1 MQPIPEERDE
11 DEERVAGVPYKEFR
25 DDVQVNVRT
34 SIAVLRISDDPGA
47 YASVNYMYRETT
59 QALEREDEILMKYDL
74 ILDGK
79 KQQLLMVK
87 MEEHEMNRNSIM
99 AFDHRFVTIGVQ
111 VSDMV
116 SCMALELGD
125 RERWAP
131 VVLELVAATQAYL
144 AETGIDKKIYFKD
157 NLRQYGKYWK
167 GKSALGINAD
177 TEQFAAMLEC
187 LSNSSYGSPKYF
199 SVDTGG
205 QVTTVKFSMG
215 PRTTA
220 VWGSIDLLGLMQ
232 DYTVVIT
239 GFDQESYADANVGTL
254 EGRLC
259 SILGPVM
266 MQDAFRV
273 AGMDNTMRVTLRCVM
288 GSANTILSAIQE
300 AAEAAC
306 QGHPIKVGGRL
317 ITIVWPDDAEK
328 VYKDVHGKEVREP
341 GGGGRLLLRSGG
353 EVPVSRRILPR
364 VRTALSEADPA
375 RPV

>member
-1 MQPIPEERDE
+1 M
-11 DEERVAGVPYKEFR
+11 
-25 DDVQVNVRT
+25 
-34 SIAVLRISDDPGA
+34 L
-47 YASVNYMYRETT
+47 RETA
-59 QALEREDEILMKYDL
+59 QALEREEVVLMKYDL

-79 KQQLLMVK
+79 KQQLMVVK
-87 MEEHEMNRNSIM
+87 MEENEMTRVELLT
-99 AFDHRFVTIGVQ
+99 FDRKVENIGVQ

-131 VVLELVAATQAYL
+131 VVLELVAAAQAYFN
-144 AETGIDKKIYFKD
+144 ETGIYKKIYFRD

-177 TEQFAAMLEC
+177 TEHFAAMLEC
-187 LSNSSYGSPKYF
+187 LSNSTYGSPKYF

-239 GFDQESYADANVGTL
+239 GFDQESYADANVGVL

-259 SILGPVM
+259 SLLGPVLV
-266 MQDAFRV
+266 QDAFRV
-273 AGMDNTMRVTLRCVM
+273 AGMDNTMRVTLRCAM
-288 GSANTILSAIQE
+288 GSAHTIL
-300 AAEAAC
+300 
-306 QGHPIKVGGRL
+306 P
-317 ITIVWPDDAEK
+317 
-328 VYKDVHGKEVREP
+328 
-341 GGGGRLLLRSGG
+341 
-353 EVPVSRRILPR
+353 
-364 VRTALSEADPA
+364 ALFK
-375 RPV
+375 